1 MKMDLPVSR
10 AFLVRFSR
18 DSDSTHERFCGRVE
32 HVKTGQ
38 RAPFSSS
45 EELNNF
51 VIRILETEGDSR
63 HTTPVVDDP
72 DNRRSS

>member
-1 MKMDLPVSR
+1 MDLPMSR

-18 DSDSTHERFCGRVE
+18 DSDPTHERFCGRVE

-51 VIRILETEGDSR
+51 VTRILEIDGNSR
-63 HTTPVVDDP
+63 HTNPVFDDP
-72 DNRRSS
+72 DDRRSS